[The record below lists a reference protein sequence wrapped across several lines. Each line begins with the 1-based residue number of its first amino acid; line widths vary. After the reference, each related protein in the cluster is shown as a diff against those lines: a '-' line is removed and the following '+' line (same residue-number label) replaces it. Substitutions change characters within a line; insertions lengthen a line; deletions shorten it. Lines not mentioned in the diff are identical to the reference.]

1 MSMEELDDQT
11 EDARWLAADAQGRNG
26 VADPS
31 DLIAVRSK
39 TPMPARWAMN
49 TSAQH
54 SRMKISRRNAKT
66 R

>member
-31 DLIAVRSK
+31 DLIAVRVEDAD
-39 TPMPARWAMN
+39 ARKMGDEHPR
-49 TSAQH
+49 H
-54 SRMKISRRNAKT
+54 STHA
-66 R
+66 